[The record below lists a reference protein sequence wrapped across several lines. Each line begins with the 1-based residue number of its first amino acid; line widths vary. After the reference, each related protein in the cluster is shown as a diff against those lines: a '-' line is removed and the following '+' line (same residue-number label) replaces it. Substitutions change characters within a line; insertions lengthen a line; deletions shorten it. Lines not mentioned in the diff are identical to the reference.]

1 MNAEEFEKNINV
13 NFNNKDLLLQALVH
27 RSYLNE
33 HPGFRLGH
41 NERLE
46 FLGDAVLELIV
57 TDYLYQNFENP
68 EGELTNLRS
77 ALVKTETLSNIVKE
91 MGTDDYLLL

>member
-41 NERLE
+41 NERL
-46 FLGDAVLELIV
+46 
-57 TDYLYQNFENP
+57 NF
-68 EGELTNLRS
+68 
-77 ALVKTETLSNIVKE
+77 
-91 MGTDDYLLL
+91 